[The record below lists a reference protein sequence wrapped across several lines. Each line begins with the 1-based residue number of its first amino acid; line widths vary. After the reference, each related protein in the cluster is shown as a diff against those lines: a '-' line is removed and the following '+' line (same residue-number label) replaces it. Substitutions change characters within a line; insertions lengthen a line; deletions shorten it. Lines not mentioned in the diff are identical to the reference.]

1 LDERRRMKTP
11 LPPTYF
17 LGAIVVAVTLHFL
30 VPVRQLLPFPWRL
43 IGVVPLIAGI
53 VLNLIADQSFK
64 KHNTTVKPFEESSE
78 LVTGGVFGVTRNP
91 MYLGM
96 SLILLGIALLLG
108 SATPLVVVIVLPI
121 LFDRVFIMPEEKMLE
136 ETFGDEFRQYRN
148 RVRRW
153 I

>member
-1 LDERRRMKTP
+1 MKRQ

-17 LGAIVVAVTLHFL
+17 LGAIVAAVALHFL
-30 VPVRQLLPFPWRL
+30 LPVRQLLLFPWRL
-43 IGVVPLIAGI
+43 IGIAPLLIGI
-53 VLNLIADQSFK
+53 VLNLVADKSFK
-64 KHNTTVKPFEESSE
+64 KHDTTVRPFEESSK
-78 LVTGGVFGVTRNP
+78 LVTGGVFGITRNP

-108 SATPLVVVIVLPI
+108 SATPLIVVVVLPV
-121 LFDRVFIMPEEKMLE
+121 LFDRVFITPEEKMLE
-136 ETFGDEFRQYRN
+136 DEFGDDFRRYRK